1 MTPLNESTI
10 EHHAIALFRELGY
23 AYAFGPNIGP
33 DSDHPERAD
42 YENPLLLERL
52 RTATHRLNPEAPK
65 DIREEALRH
74 VQAIAVGGL
83 MTENS
88 LFQQML
94 VEGVRVAFMV
104 DGEER
109 GSIVRLMDYEHPEQ
123 NDFLVVNQYTVIHDR
138 VNRRADLVVFVNG
151 LPLGLFELKNM
162 ADANATIRKA

>member
-1 MTPLNESTI
+1 LNPLNESII
-10 EHHAIALFRELGY
+10 EYHAIALFKELGY
-23 AYAFGPNIGP
+23 TYAYGPDIGP
-33 DSDHPERAD
+33 DSQHPERAD

-52 RTATHRLNPEAPK
+52 QQSIHRLNPEAPK

-109 GSIVRLMDYEHPEQ
+109 GSIVRLIDYAHPEQ
-123 NDFLVVNQYTVIHDR
+123 NDFLVANQYTVIHDR
-138 VNRRADLVVFVNG
+138 IKRRADLVVFVNG
-151 LPLGLFELKNM
+151 LPLGLLN
-162 ADANATIRKA
+162 